1 MFDRVSPSNRALIL
15 ANVVVFGMQLLWNPI
30 MVPLF
35 ALWPLSTGYFRPW
48 QLLTHAF
55 MHDGYLHIL
64 FNMFGLFMFGSQVEQ
79 LFGSA
84 RRYLIYYF
92 VCAVGA
98 GLFFLIVV
106 AAGNLGPDNVA
117 VGASGALYGL
127 LLAFGLGYPRAE
139 IMFFPIPV
147 PIQARFAVIIF
158 AALQLYLGLSTVGS
172 SAAFGH
178 LGGMVTGF
186 VMIRYWQNQRRGP
199 RR

>member
-1 MFDRVSPSNRALIL
+1 MFDRLTPTNRALIL
-15 ANVVVFGMQLLWNPI
+15 ANVGVFVMQLLWNPI
-30 MVPLF
+30 LVPQF
-35 ALWPLSTGYFRPW
+35 ALWPLGSGYFRPW

-55 MHDGYLHIL
+55 MHSGYMHIL
-64 FNMFGLFMFGSQVEQ
+64 FNMFGLFMFGSEVER
-79 LFGSA
+79 LFGTK
-84 RRYLIYYF
+84 RYLIYYL

-106 AAGNLGPDNVA
+106 AAANLGPDNVA

-127 LLAFGLGYPRAE
+127 LLAYGLGFPRAE
-139 IMFFPIPV
+139 IIIFPIPV

-158 AALQLYLGLSTVGS
+158 AALQLYLGLSTVGGP
-172 SAAFGH
+172 AAFAH

-186 VMIRYWQNQRRGP
+186 VMIRYWQAQRQRP